1 MLWATVATFATLARP
16 GQSWQPFTQI
26 DARGRSQRLHSTGI
40 DTVESAPRAWYPTK
54 IQQVISSDDVIAV
67 RVSHALFATEELAA
81 TCFEELKQ
89 GSKFRDLARSVSACA
104 ETRAAGGEVGWV
116 GLNDDY
122 LDLLLPREVREKALA
137 LKAGDMALA
146 TSSLGCHIV
155 QIDDIMTKVK
165 VKTVARSGERRLKG
179 KGLELPSLAEQLSG
193 GAKGKPSY
201 FVETLGC
208 QMNFA
213 DTERMAGQLEDLG
226 MEACAPGDEQNANVV
241 ILNTCSIR
249 DKAEQKVY
257 SYLGPHV
264 MRKRRGDPVAI
275 VVAGCVAQQ
284 EGEALLRRA
293 PEIDLVMGP
302 QYANRIGDL
311 LEDVMNGNQLV
322 ATGKRIFVK
331 N

>member
-1 MLWATVATFATLARP
+1 VRHRVGRITSTAA
-16 GQSWQPFTQI
+16 
-26 DARGRSQRLHSTGI
+26 DA
-40 DTVESAPRAWYPTK
+40 VESAPRAWYPTK
-54 IQQVISSDDVIAV
+54 IQQVTSSDAVIAV

-81 TCFEELKQ
+81 ACFEQVKQ
-89 GSKFRDLARSVSACA
+89 GSDFRALARSVSACS
-104 ETRAAGGEVGWV
+104 ETREAGGELGWA

-122 LDLLLPREVREKALA
+122 LDLLLPRVVRERALA
-137 LKAGDMALA
+137 LKAGDMALV
-146 TSSLGCHIV
+146 TSSLGHHIV
-155 QIDDIMTKVK
+155 RIDDVMTKVK
-165 VKTVARSGERRLKG
+165 AKTVARAGERRLKG
-179 KGLELPSLAEQLSG
+179 KGFELPSLAEQLSG

-201 FVETLGC
+201 FIETLGC

-226 MEACAPGDEQNANVV
+226 MVACAPGDEQKANVV

-257 SYLGPHV
+257 SYLGPHA
-264 MRKRRGDPVAI
+264 MRKRRGDAVAI

-284 EGEALLRRA
+284 EGEALLRRV

-322 ATGKRIFVK
+322 ATGKWA
-331 N
+331 